1 MSKRK
6 LYRILI
12 EAVVVAL
19 FIAALVFFVGFRVT
33 KVQIEGNQYYTDEE
47 IKKMVLDAPNAGN
60 SILVMLT
67 NTEEKT
73 KDAQMIDH
81 VTIKRKN
88 RNTIVVNVKEKQMVG
103 CLEFQGQYVNFD
115 RQGVIQIITDEQMEG
130 VPLIDGLSVKSVKV
144 GQKLK
149 GINSKKLNTILSV
162 GKMLEKSEQKPDRL
176 VFNDMNQL
184 VLYYGEVEI
193 RLGSDE
199 NMDEKMNRLSGI
211 LPQLEGMEGI
221 LHLENITE
229 DTAGVVFDKASEAED
244 GEEEQDGENS
254 DTSSQAETTTP
265 PAGIL
270 PQNETPD
277 RDEVQSQ
284 NEDAQDEEEFD
295 DSQLEYSDGTD
306 AAESEAG
313 ANTEE

>member
-67 NTEEKT
+67 KTEEKT

-211 LPQLEGMEGI
+211 LPQLKGMEGI

-254 DTSSQAETTTP
+254 DTSSQTETTTP

>member
-12 EAVVVAL
+12 EAVAAVMIL
-19 FIAALVFFVGFRVT
+19 AALVFFVGFRVT

-60 SILVMLT
+60 SILVMMT
-67 NTEEKT
+67 KTEEKT

-115 RQGVIQIITDEQMEG
+115 RQGVIQIITEEQMEG

-149 GINSKKLNTILSV
+149 GINTKKLNTILSV

-184 VLYYGEVEI
+184 VLYYRDVEV

-211 LPQLEGMEGI
+211 LSQLEGMEGI

-254 DTSSQAETTTP
+254 DTSSQTETTTP

-313 ANTEE
+313 ADTGE

>member
-12 EAVVVAL
+12 EAVVVVI

-67 NTEEKT
+67 KTEEKT

-149 GINSKKLNTILSV
+149 GINTKKLNTILSV
-162 GKMLEKSEQKPDRL
+162 GKMLEKSEKKPDRL

-184 VLYYGEVEI
+184 VLYYGEVEV
-193 RLGSDE
+193 RLGNDE

-229 DTAGVVFDKASEAED
+229 DTAGVVFDKSAEGED
-244 GEEEQDGENS
+244 SEEEQDGENS
-254 DTSSQAETTTP
+254 DTSSQTENTTP

-270 PQNETPD
+270 PQ
-277 RDEVQSQ
+277 DENSQSDDVQRQ
-284 NEDAQDEEEFD
+284 DEDAEGGEEFD

-306 AAESEAG
+306 AAESESVT
-313 ANTEE
+313 NTEE

>member
-12 EAVVVAL
+12 EAVVAAI

-60 SILVMLT
+60 SILVMMT
-67 NTEEKT
+67 KTEEKT

-115 RQGVIQIITDEQMEG
+115 RQGVIQIITEEQMEG
-130 VPLIDGLSVKSVKV
+130 VPLIDGLSVKSAKT

-149 GINSKKLNTILSV
+149 GINTKKLNTILSV

-184 VLYYGEVEI
+184 VLYYRDVEV
-193 RLGSDE
+193 RLGDDE

-229 DTAGVVFDKASEAED
+229 DTAGVVFDNAAEEEDEEED
-244 GEEEQDGENS
+244 GENQD
-254 DTSSQAETTTP
+254 DASQSETTTP

-270 PQNETPD
+270 TQEENQEDEEQN
-277 RDEVQSQ
+277 
-284 NEDAQDEEEFD
+284 NEDESEENTGEEFD

-306 AAESEAG
+306 AAESESG
-313 ANTEE
+313 ANQEE

>member
-67 NTEEKT
+67 KTEEKT

-254 DTSSQAETTTP
+254 DTSSQTETTTP

-306 AAESEAG
+306 SAESEAG

>member
-67 NTEEKT
+67 KTEEKT

-254 DTSSQAETTTP
+254 DTSSQTETTTP

>member
-12 EAVVVAL
+12 EAVVAAI

-60 SILVMLT
+60 SILVMMT
-67 NTEEKT
+67 KTEEKT

-115 RQGVIQIITDEQMEG
+115 RQGVIQIITEEQMEG
-130 VPLIDGLSVKSVKV
+130 VPLIDGLSVKSAKA

-149 GINSKKLNTILSV
+149 GINTKKLNTILSV

-184 VLYYGEVEI
+184 VLYYGDVEV
-193 RLGSDE
+193 RLGDDE

-229 DTAGVVFDKASEAED
+229 DTAGVVFDNAAEEEDEEED
-244 GEEEQDGENS
+244 GENQD
-254 DTSSQAETTTP
+254 DASQSETTTP

-270 PQNETPD
+270 TQEENQEDEEQN
-277 RDEVQSQ
+277 
-284 NEDAQDEEEFD
+284 NEDESEENTGEEFD

-306 AAESEAG
+306 AAESESG
-313 ANTEE
+313 ANQEE

>member
-67 NTEEKT
+67 KTEEKT

-103 CLEFQGQYVNFD
+103 CLEFQGQYVNFE

-229 DTAGVVFDKASEAED
+229 DTACLLY
-244 GEEEQDGENS
+244 
-254 DTSSQAETTTP
+254 TS
-265 PAGIL
+265 
-270 PQNETPD
+270 
-277 RDEVQSQ
+277 
-284 NEDAQDEEEFD
+284 
-295 DSQLEYSDGTD
+295 D
-306 AAESEAG
+306 AADE
-313 ANTEE
+313 

>member
-33 KVQIEGNQYYTDEE
+33 KVQIEGNQYYTDEK

-67 NTEEKT
+67 KTEEKT

-149 GINSKKLNTILSV
+149 GINTKKLNTILSV

-254 DTSSQAETTTP
+254 DTSSQTETTTP

-306 AAESEAG
+306 SAESEAG

>member
-12 EAVVVAL
+12 EAVVVVI

-67 NTEEKT
+67 KTEEKT

-88 RNTIVVNVKEKQMVG
+88 RNTIVENVKEKQMVG

-149 GINSKKLNTILSV
+149 GINTKKLNTILSV

-184 VLYYGEVEI
+184 VLYYGEVEV
-193 RLGSDE
+193 RLGNDE

-229 DTAGVVFDKASEAED
+229 DTAGVVFDKSAEGED
-244 GEEEQDGENS
+244 SEEEQDGENS
-254 DTSSQAETTTP
+254 DTSSQTENTTP

-270 PQNETPD
+270 PQ
-277 RDEVQSQ
+277 DENSQSDDVQRQ
-284 NEDAQDEEEFD
+284 DEDAEGGEEFD

-306 AAESEAG
+306 AAESESVT
-313 ANTEE
+313 NTEE

>member
-67 NTEEKT
+67 KTEEKT

-115 RQGVIQIITDEQMEG
+115 RQGVIQIITDEQKEG

-254 DTSSQAETTTP
+254 DTSSQTETTTP

>member
-67 NTEEKT
+67 KTEEKT

-254 DTSSQAETTTP
+254 DTSSQTETTTP

-277 RDEVQSQ
+277 RDEVQSL
-284 NEDAQDEEEFD
+284 NEHAQDEEEFD

>member
-33 KVQIEGNQYYTDEE
+33 KVQIEGNQYYTDEK

-67 NTEEKT
+67 KTEEKT

-254 DTSSQAETTTP
+254 DTSSQTETTTP

-306 AAESEAG
+306 SAESEAG

>member
-12 EAVVVAL
+12 EAVVAAI

-60 SILVMLT
+60 SILVMMT
-67 NTEEKT
+67 KTEEKT

-115 RQGVIQIITDEQMEG
+115 RQGVIQIITEEQMEG
-130 VPLIDGLSVKSVKV
+130 VPLIDGLSVKSAKA

-149 GINSKKLNTILSV
+149 GINTKKLNTILSV

-184 VLYYGEVEI
+184 VLYYGDVEV
-193 RLGSDE
+193 RLGDDE

-229 DTAGVVFDKASEAED
+229 DTAGVVFDNAAKEEDEEED
-244 GEEEQDGENS
+244 GENQD
-254 DTSSQAETTTP
+254 DASQSETTTP

-270 PQNETPD
+270 TQEENQEDEEQN
-277 RDEVQSQ
+277 
-284 NEDAQDEEEFD
+284 NEDESEENTGEEFD

-306 AAESEAG
+306 AAESESG
-313 ANTEE
+313 ANPEE

>member
-12 EAVVVAL
+12 EAVVAAI

-60 SILVMLT
+60 SILVMMT
-67 NTEEKT
+67 KTEEKT

-115 RQGVIQIITDEQMEG
+115 RQGVIQIITEEQMEG
-130 VPLIDGLSVKSVKV
+130 VPLIDGLSVKSAKI

-149 GINSKKLNTILSV
+149 GINTKKLNTILSV

-184 VLYYGEVEI
+184 VLYYGDVEV
-193 RLGSDE
+193 RLGDDE

-229 DTAGVVFDKASEAED
+229 DTAGVVFDNAAEEEDEEED
-244 GEEEQDGENS
+244 GENQD
-254 DTSSQAETTTP
+254 DASQSETTTP

-270 PQNETPD
+270 TQEENQEDEEQN
-277 RDEVQSQ
+277 
-284 NEDAQDEEEFD
+284 NEDESEENTGEEFD

-306 AAESEAG
+306 AAGSESG
-313 ANTEE
+313 ANQEE

>member
-33 KVQIEGNQYYTDEE
+33 KVQIEGNQYYTDGE

-67 NTEEKT
+67 KTEEKT

-254 DTSSQAETTTP
+254 DTSSQTETTTP

>member
-12 EAVVVAL
+12 EAVVVVI

-67 NTEEKT
+67 KTEEKT

-149 GINSKKLNTILSV
+149 GINTKKLNTILSV

-184 VLYYGEVEI
+184 VLYYGEVEV
-193 RLGSDE
+193 RLGNDE

-211 LPQLEGMEGI
+211 LPQLEGIEGI

-229 DTAGVVFDKASEAED
+229 DTAGVVFDKSAEGED
-244 GEEEQDGENS
+244 SEEEQDGENS
-254 DTSSQAETTTP
+254 DTSSQTENTTP

-270 PQNETPD
+270 PQ
-277 RDEVQSQ
+277 DENSQSDDVQRQ
-284 NEDAQDEEEFD
+284 DEDAEGGEEFD

-306 AAESEAG
+306 AAESESVT
-313 ANTEE
+313 NTEE

>member
-12 EAVVVAL
+12 EAVVAAL

-67 NTEEKT
+67 KTEEKT
-73 KDAQMIDH
+73 KDANMIEH

-103 CLEFQGQYVNFD
+103 CLEAQGQYVNFD

-130 VPLIDGLSVKSVKV
+130 VPLIDGLSVKSAKV

-149 GINSKKLNTILSV
+149 GINTKKLNTILSV

-184 VLYYGEVEI
+184 VLYYGDVEV

-229 DTAGVVFDKASEAED
+229 DTTGVVFDKASEEED
-244 GEEEQDGENS
+244 EEQDEENS
-254 DTSSQAETTTP
+254 DTSSQTETTTP

-270 PQNETPD
+270 TQNED
-277 RDEVQSQ
+277 SERDEVPQQ
-284 NEDAQDEEEFD
+284 DEDAEGEEEFD

-306 AAESEAG
+306 AAESESRT
-313 ANTEE
+313 NTEE